1 MEGSNKKM
9 ADGNNG
15 GEIMTADKRN
25 QKTEAWRKENAIFF
39 LDNSG
44 RTQRKG
50 AKRMWQ

>member
-44 RTQRKG
+44 RTQRK
-50 AKRMWQ
+50 